1 MSNENPFMTLERARS
16 VYWLKTNY
24 RPMGELFDNGF
35 LNTRRL
41 EWGAKNAYDPTIKA
55 ACQVFLKQKQKTTKA
70 FIEKGKL
77 PRNIDEARAVVWPFS
92 KYLGKTGRTMGE
104 LADNRDITKRDL
116 AYALEKAWDEQV
128 REASRIILTSQLGI
142 ENDRANETK
151 GALKVTAN
159 RSFMEEQIER
169 LSFKKGAFIGIL
181 LTICA
186 FLLIADF
193 VYMGMKGAIPALAKF
208 ILDTKY
214 IGLAFIILFI
224 IFVLVVANFVIKHTL
239 EKKID
244 NYDESIRN
252 HKQGRDGEDKV
263 VDVMRETLDGS
274 CHVFRNCV
282 LPDKKGDIDA
292 ILVSPQGLFVFEVK
306 NYNMKCENNQE
317 EWFFYSGKKKKKL
330 KENPTLQAKRNAV
343 RLAKYL
349 EADFSRNKERKWVN
363 PIVVMAN
370 ADVVCLESAP
380 SVPIW
385 RIQYLSD
392 ELGNIPNKRE
402 ISEQLQS
409 EICKKLELLYSSK

>member
-1 MSNENPFMTLERARS
+1 MLNENPFMTLERARS
-16 VYWLKTNY
+16 VYWLKNNY

-41 EWGAKNAYDPTIKA
+41 EWGANNAYDPTIKA
-55 ACQVFLKQKQKTTKA
+55 ACQVLLKQKQKTTKA
-70 FIEKGKL
+70 FVEKGKL

-92 KYLGKTGRTMGE
+92 KNLGKTGRTMGE
-104 LADNRDITKRDL
+104 LTDNRDITKRDL

-306 NYNMKCENNQE
+306 NYNMKCENTQD

-330 KENPTLQAKRNAV
+330 KENPSIQAKRNAA
-343 RLAKYL
+343 RLAEHL

-370 ADVVCLESAP
+370 ADVVCLECEP
-380 SVPIW
+380 VVPIW

-409 EICKKLELLYSSK
+409 EICKKLELLYSSN

>member
-1 MSNENPFMTLERARS
+1 
-16 VYWLKTNY
+16 
-24 RPMGELFDNGF
+24 
-35 LNTRRL
+35 
-41 EWGAKNAYDPTIKA
+41 
-55 ACQVFLKQKQKTTKA
+55 
-70 FIEKGKL
+70 
-77 PRNIDEARAVVWPFS
+77 
-92 KYLGKTGRTMGE
+92 
-104 LADNRDITKRDL
+104 
-116 AYALEKAWDEQV
+116 
-128 REASRIILTSQLGI
+128 
-142 ENDRANETK
+142 
-151 GALKVTAN
+151 
-159 RSFMEEQIER
+159 
-169 LSFKKGAFIGIL
+169 
-181 LTICA
+181 
-186 FLLIADF
+186 
-193 VYMGMKGAIPALAKF
+193 
-208 ILDTKY
+208 
-214 IGLAFIILFI
+214 
-224 IFVLVVANFVIKHTL
+224 
-239 EKKID
+239 
-244 NYDESIRN
+244 
-252 HKQGRDGEDKV
+252 
-263 VDVMRETLDGS
+263 MRETLDGS

-330 KENPTLQAKRNAV
+330 KENPTIQAKRNAV